1 VILAQAPLDQIV
13 EYGVLWSNMKFSI
26 PCVISAI
33 CLAFVGLLTPSLSA
47 KEINTN
53 EEQLMQNFTK
63 VHKPGMMII
72 GIECRTSNDP
82 NAGPKDI
89 PMLWQKFYT
98 ENIQSKIPNKAS
110 DEVIALY
117 CDYEGDYTQPY
128 SCVIGCAV
136 SSLDQIPEGMVS
148 KVVPESTFALYRAAG
163 DFPKSLIDT
172 WGNIWHSNL
181 KRTYVG
187 DYEVYGHK
195 FSGTSKEVDVLVAIE

>member
-1 VILAQAPLDQIV
+1 
-13 EYGVLWSNMKFSI
+13 
-26 PCVISAI
+26 
-33 CLAFVGLLTPSLSA
+33 
-47 KEINTN
+47 
-53 EEQLMQNFTK
+53 MQNFTR
-63 VHKPGMMII
+63 VHKPRIAII
-72 GIECRTSNDP
+72 GIECRTSNDS

-89 PMLWQKFYT
+89 PLLWQKFYA

-136 SSLDQIPEGMVS
+136 NSLDQIPEGMVG
-148 KVVPESTFALYRAAG
+148 KVVPESTFALYHATG

-181 KRTYVG
+181 KRTYAG

-195 FSGTSKEVDVLVAIE
+195 FSATSKEVDVLVAIEK